1 MVFYKDLNERFI
13 SENPSNTVSS
23 LLSPKEMWLFLPQ
36 AGWKLSSGQRS
47 CPIQQAQQ
55 TAWMMCQVLPFAALL
70 SGAAFPAVQSQALH
84 WGRLPMVRVA
94 LSSCQSRVNRQQR
107 KGSPRLVVLSKPWV
121 PPLSTDSPHTVT
133 VPWTGTWCPQEPIT
147 LCSLV
152 FQLVI
157 LLSNFGGQLGLWMS
171 CSVVCVIEII
181 EVFFIDS
188 LSIVM
193 RRQWQKAKKWWNNRQ
208 RERPG
213 KASQAG
219 DLERQ
224 GHDNPVCIDEDLP
237 TFNTALRLPL
247 PQERPLPRT
256 PPPNYSTL
264 RLETA
269 FTEQL
274 PDTLE
279 LGQR

>member
-13 SENPSNTVSS
+13 SENPTNTVSTHQEDS
-23 LLSPKEMWLFLPQ
+23 
-36 AGWKLSSGQRS
+36 
-47 CPIQQAQQ
+47 
-55 TAWMMCQVLPFAALL
+55 
-70 SGAAFPAVQSQALH
+70 
-84 WGRLPMVRVA
+84 
-94 LSSCQSRVNRQQR
+94 LSSCQAGGFHLATGGSRPGRGRKPGAAWGAQSCSFTALLPGTFSRHPNPMGYPKHVQSSPASHHSRVGRRGPHRQQG
-107 KGSPRLVVLSKPWV
+107 KGSRHSV
-121 PPLSTDSPHTVT
+121 PNPGHSIPA
-133 VPWTGTWCPQEPIT
+133 GTHPQELLT
-147 LCSLV
+147 SCSLL
-152 FQLVI
+152 FQIVI

-171 CSVVCVIEII
+171 CSVVCVIEIV

-193 RRQWQKAKKWWNNRQ
+193 RRQWQKAKKWWNDRK
-208 RERPG
+208 REGSG
-213 KASQAG
+213 KHQVG
-219 DLERQ
+219 DVERQ

-247 PQERPLPRT
+247 PQESHLPRT

-279 LGQR
+279 AGQH

>member
-1 MVFYKDLNERFI
+1 M
-13 SENPSNTVSS
+13 
-23 LLSPKEMWLFLPQ
+23 
-36 AGWKLSSGQRS
+36 G
-47 CPIQQAQQ
+47 
-55 TAWMMCQVLPFAALL
+55 
-70 SGAAFPAVQSQALH
+70 ALH
-84 WGRLPMVRVA
+84 LG
-94 LSSCQSRVNRQQR
+94 
-107 KGSPRLVVLSKPWV
+107 VLSKPWV
-121 PPLSTDSPHTVT
+121 PRLGLPTCCNSTMDTCPLQTV
-133 VPWTGTWCPQEPIT
+133 T
-147 LCSLV
+147 LCSLL

-193 RRQWQKAKKWWNNRQ
+193 RRQWQKAKKWWNNRK
-208 RERPG
+208 RGSSG
-213 KASQAG
+213 KAPQAS
-219 DLERQ
+219 DVERQ

-237 TFNTALRLPL
+237 TFTTALRLPL
-247 PQERPLPRT
+247 PQGSPLPRT

-279 LGQR
+279 LGQH